1 MLSICKIITDAGT
14 QIRGMVNAD
23 AVDDYAAAMEA
34 GAEFPPVVVFHD
46 GNRHILADGFHRI
59 LAAERIGRKEI
70 GADIRKGTA
79 ADALWFALGANKAN
93 GLRLSH
99 VDKASAIHKALRE
112 FPDKSQR
119 AIAEQVGC
127 SVGHVCGIAKQLFN
141 TEQLTRP
148 DRVTRKNGGSYPS
161 TRPAKP
167 TEPTEATA
175 AEPTPA
181 KPEPVNIDQPIATYE
196 RYDKQLRAVASAKP
210 MSEWPTIAR
219 VMRDVADWLDEQAQQ
234 RERTL

>member
-70 GADIRKGTA
+70 AADIRKGTA

-127 SVGHVCGIAKQLFN
+127 NVSTVSRVASQVLHTQHL
-141 TEQLTRP
+141 ERP
-148 DRVTRKNGGSYPS
+148 ARVTGTDGKSYPS

-167 TEPTEATA
+167 TEPNEATA
-175 AEPTPA
+175 ADPTPP
-181 KPEPVNIDQPIATYE
+181 KHEPVNIDPPEATYE

-210 MSEWPTIAR
+210 MVEWPTIAR
-219 VMRDVADWLDEQAQQ
+219 VMRYVAAWLDEHAQ
-234 RERTL
+234 